1 MHPPDQK
8 ESSFLSF
15 TDLCFPSF
23 SGLSNLKALELSDT
37 EVGRNGIL
45 QLSGWTI
52 YPT

>member
-1 MHPPDQK
+1 MHPPDHK
-8 ESSFLSF
+8 ESSLSF
-15 TDLCFPSF
+15 TDLCRPFF

-45 QLSGWTI
+45 QLSGWTV